1 MCRVEGMFVVLG
13 FLLGMKRLLSTVVVS
28 ANDQM
33 LMVLK
38 TFEGPNKLGSLYVG
52 LGGVCVVNIVN
63 DGEQVVIVVHG
74 DGNKYVNI
82 IRDNPIIVRVLLA
95 HQITSLHLLPW

>member
-13 FLLGMKRLLSTVVVS
+13 FLLGMKRLLSTIVVNV
-28 ANDQM
+28 NDQM

-52 LGGVCVVNIVN
+52 LGGV
-63 DGEQVVIVVHG
+63 
-74 DGNKYVNI
+74 
-82 IRDNPIIVRVLLA
+82 VL
-95 HQITSLHLLPW
+95 